1 MAAIKEERMRG
12 RVSIAV
18 GVFAAVLLA
27 LSVAAAAGA
36 QKEGKAKAAK
46 QNRIDG
52 NIQMIDKNTR
62 TLTVTVRGKT
72 LQRQVIYDD
81 KTKFTFRNKPAS
93 LDALKEGRRVI
104 VLGKLNDKAQL
115 MATRIDV
122 RDEK

>member
-1 MAAIKEERMRG
+1 MRG

-46 QNRIDG
+46 QDRIDG